1 MSEGG
6 LSVEQVESA
15 KRILAKLEKQPES
28 ISFVDPVDFEA
39 LDLPDYPTVI
49 KNPMDLG
56 TVSVK
61 LEEGLY
67 MTIAEV
73 MADLQLIWDN
83 CKTYNSADSLIVGHA
98 KKLERIAQKWYAQYA
113 EDSSEEE
120 SSVEAPVTFEELVDL
135 AETIRRGN
143 KELWREVLCEIE
155 KENRAARREWNA
167 EQTLISL
174 SGISRS
180 LYERLQRLTTRDR
193 SY

>member
-6 LSVEQVESA
+6 LPAEQVDSS
-15 KRILAKLEKQPES
+15 KWILAKLEKQSES
-28 ISFVDPVDFEA
+28 ISFVDPVDFQA

-49 KNPMDLG
+49 TSPMDLG
-56 TVSVK
+56 TVRVK

-83 CKTYNSADSLIVGHA
+83 CKTYNSADSLIVCHA
-98 KKLERIAQKWYAQYA
+98 KKLERIALKWYAQYR

-120 SSVEAPVTFEELVDL
+120 SPVEAPVTFEELVDL

-143 KELWREVLCEIE
+143 KEVWREVLCEVAKE
-155 KENRAARREWNA
+155 KPTAQREWNA

-180 LYERLQRLTTRDR
+180 LYERLKSLATRGR
-193 SY
+193 SS